1 MHFSV
6 LVVGKDKDDIIEQL
20 QYYSEDREVE
30 SYLSFSF
37 DSIVE
42 EVLYKYEGYK
52 NILEKIK
59 KDPKSVSINYNA
71 YQRAE
76 IDRFLKVDFTAPEEE
91 VRRKLYNLFAKGWGD
106 DVREDGV
113 YSSYNPEGQWD
124 WYQLGG
130 RFTGSLLLSD
140 FAVPIKG
147 YAYPPNYDV
156 VEKMYEMNSRN
167 RADFARLDDV
177 VNIRELLTNG
187 IHSLLSPS
195 TGWVDLDGKRE
206 DDLDF
211 YYKKILDNRGSND
224 VVAIIDCHS

>member
-6 LVVGKDKDDIIEQL
+6 LVVGKDKDDVIGQL
-20 QYYSEDREVE
+20 EYYSEDREVE
-30 SYLSFSF
+30 SYLNVPF
-37 DSIVE
+37 DDVVDD
-42 EVLYKYEGYK
+42 VLDRYESEYKGLIEKTKSDPNYVPPAYK
-52 NILEKIK
+52 KGDL
-59 KDPKSVSINYNA
+59 
-71 YQRAE
+71 
-76 IDRFLKVDFTAPEEE
+76 DRFLEVDFTAPEEE
-91 VRRKLYNLFAKGWGD
+91 VREKLYELFAKDWGN

-147 YAYPPNYDV
+147 YAYPSNYNV

-177 VNIRELLTNG
+177 VNIRELLSNG
-187 IHSLLSPS
+187 IYSLLSPS
-195 TGWVDLDGKRE
+195 TGWVDLDGKSE

-211 YYKKILDNRGSND
+211 YYKKILDNKGSDD